1 MPTKY
6 NTKRKQII
14 YTVKCNIS
22 TILKQIIYT
31 VLLCNTCIMSTIH
44 YKYKGSKERHRGKK
58 RATEILYIQCKS
70 FEQLSL
76 YNKLYNL
83 VLGNFKFV
91 YVVISSHIAR
101 IIPSVV
107 LSV

>member
-1 MPTKY
+1 
-6 NTKRKQII
+6 
-14 YTVKCNIS
+14 
-22 TILKQIIYT
+22 
-31 VLLCNTCIMSTIH
+31 MSTIH

-58 RATEILYIQCKS
+58 TATEILHIQCKS

-83 VLGNFKFV
+83 VLGNFNFV